1 MHTINIFPVIG
12 NILVLPAVAHAQ
24 RSLYQPCPL
33 LGPFLPTPQIESG
46 SPAVASLALS
56 LDQLLD
62 EYTAKA
68 DGRFGPITPNT
79 TSFSLALF
87 AGSNYVAGSDKLPFF
102 YEYHHTASELDGEL
116 LDSDSQFPLGDLT
129 QLFTVY
135 TQLAELGDEVWSHS
149 IVEYLPELEDISANA
164 TDAISRVQWNDVT
177 LGALAGHMSG
187 IARDGM
193 HGSWSGA
200 SFKR

>member
-1 MHTINIFPVIG
+1 MHTINIFSVVG
-12 NILVLPAVAHAQ
+12 NVLVLSAVAHAQ

-33 LGPFLPTPQIESG
+33 LGPFLPSPQIESG

-62 EYTAKA
+62 EYIAKA

-79 TSFSLALF
+79 TSFSLVLF

-102 YEYHHTASELDGEL
+102 YEYHHTASELENESLD
-116 LDSDSQFPLGDLT
+116 LDSPFPLGDLT

-135 TQLAELGDEVWSHS
+135 AQLAELGDEVWSHS
-149 IVEYLPELEDISANA
+149 IAKYLPELDNISANA
-164 TDAISRVQWNDVT
+164 MNVISRVQWNDVT
-177 LGALAGHMSG
+177 LGALAGQMSG
-187 IARDGM
+187 IARDCTNLL
-193 HGSWSGA
+193 
-200 SFKR
+200 

>member
-1 MHTINIFPVIG
+1 MHTINIFSVAG
-12 NILVLPAVAHAQ
+12 NVLVLSAVAHAQ

-33 LGPFLPTPQIESG
+33 LGPFLPSPQIESG

-62 EYTAKA
+62 EYIAKA
-68 DGRFGPITPNT
+68 DGRFGPTTPNT

-102 YEYHHTASELDGEL
+102 YEYHHTASELENES
-116 LDSDSQFPLGDLT
+116 LDLNSPFPLGDLT

-135 TQLAELGDEVWSHS
+135 AQLAELGDEVWGHS
-149 IVEYLPELEDISANA
+149 IVRYLPELENISTKA
-164 TDAISRVQWNDVT
+164 TGSISQVQWSDVT
-177 LGALAGHMSG
+177 LGALAGQMSG
-187 IARDGM
+187 IARNCTTLP
-193 HGSWSGA
+193 
-200 SFKR
+200 